1 MIEHSLAEARTI
13 PRPATRPR
21 ASFRPSFHLVM
32 VLIMCAFVFGGFGM
46 TYLGPMAMG
55 TRPPDSPI
63 VHLHGL
69 AFFSWMLLLLAQTV
83 LVNTRNVRLH
93 RSVGTFGVAVGTFV
107 VVMGVFITIAG
118 ASITNLAG
126 SGPSVFYL
134 SVFAPPSFAILFI
147 MAIRAVK
154 MPRIHRS
161 LILMATIAIL
171 MPGINRVYMEGVG
184 LKRVPFVET
193 YLTMDVLLVAVL
205 WHEWRSA
212 GAVSRASWIGA
223 AIVVVP
229 QLLNYPI
236 SNTQGWSEFI
246 YWLGSLA
253 TYQ

>member
-1 MIEHSLAEARTI
+1 
-13 PRPATRPR
+13 
-21 ASFRPSFHLVM
+21 M
-32 VLIMCAFVFGGFGM
+32 VLVMCAFVFGGFGM

-69 AFFSWMLLLLAQTV
+69 AFFSWMILLLVQAC
-83 LVNTRNVRLH
+83 LVNMRNVTLH
-93 RSVGTFGVAVGTFV
+93 RSLGTFGVAVGTFV

-118 ASITNLAG
+118 ASITKLQG
-126 SGPSVFYL
+126 SGPSVFFL

-147 MAIRAVK
+147 MAIRAVRTPK
-154 MPRIHRS
+154 VHRS

-171 MPGINRVYMEGVG
+171 MPGINRVYMSGLG

-193 YLTMDVLLVAVL
+193 YMTMNVLLAAVL
-205 WHEWRSA
+205 WHEWREL

-223 AIVVVP
+223 AVVVVP
-229 QLLNYPI
+229 QLLNYPV
-236 SNTQGWSEFI
+236 SHSAGWNDFI
-246 YWLGSLA
+246 YWLGSFA

>member
-1 MIEHSLAEARTI
+1 MATATAKAAPARGN
-13 PRPATRPR
+13 
-21 ASFRPSFHLVM
+21 FRPSFHLVM
-32 VLIMCAFVFGGFGM
+32 VLVMCAFVFGGFGM

-69 AFFSWMLLLLAQTV
+69 AFFSWMILLLVQAV
-83 LVNTRNVRLH
+83 LVNMRNVRLH
-93 RSVGTFGVAVGTFV
+93 RSLGTFGIAVGTFV
-107 VVMGVFITIAG
+107 VLMGVFITIAG
-118 ASITNLAG
+118 ASITTLQG
-126 SGPSVFYL
+126 SGPSVFFL

-147 MAIRAVK
+147 MAIRAVRTPK
-154 MPRIHRS
+154 VHRS

-171 MPGINRVYMEGVG
+171 MPGINRVYMAGIG

-205 WHEWRSA
+205 WHEWREL

-223 AIVVVP
+223 AVVVVP
-229 QLLNYPI
+229 QLLNYPV
-236 SNTQGWSEFI
+236 SHTQGWTEFI
-246 YWLGSLA
+246 YWLGSFA

>member
-1 MIEHSLAEARTI
+1 MIEQAI
-13 PRPATRPR
+13 PQSRPAPRARPR
-21 ASFRPSFHLVM
+21 AGWRPSFHLVM

-83 LVNTRNVRLH
+83 LVNMRNVRLH

-126 SGPSVFYL
+126 SGPSVFFL
-134 SVFAPPSFAILFI
+134 SVFAPPSFAILFV
-147 MAIRAVK
+147 MAIRAVRV
-154 MPRIHRS
+154 PRVHRS

-171 MPGINRVYMEGVG
+171 MPGINRVYMAGIG

-193 YLTMDVLLVAVL
+193 YLTMDVLLVAIL
-205 WHEWRSA
+205 WNEWREA
-212 GAVSRASWIGA
+212 GTVSRASWIGA
-223 AIVVVP
+223 AVVFVP
-229 QLLNYPI
+229 QLLNYPV
-236 SNTQGWSEFI
+236 SHTQGWNDFI
-246 YWLGSLA
+246 YWLGSFA